1 MTKKR
6 SYPPPSPTHFTS
18 ISPLKNH
25 RIPPLGDGA
34 PLHWKFSDAQTAQ
47 CQDQGYGSE
56 RSPEEEFAPPL
67 ANHDLD
73 QSHHHLEAHSCYP
86 FITPGKPPASA
97 LSPS

>member
-1 MTKKR
+1 M
-6 SYPPPSPTHFTS
+6 
-18 ISPLKNH
+18 
-25 RIPPLGDGA
+25 GDGA